1 MIFHNGAVADVMVGD
16 CLESLRRLPDCSA
29 HMCVTSPPYYG
40 LRDYRRAGQI
50 GLEDTP
56 DAYVARLV
64 EVFREVRRVLTDDG
78 TLWLNIGD
86 SYARD
91 PGKGGSGP
99 GGKNGAYSGAYTD
112 AARIRSESNGSSDGA
127 VRRGDRAALRVGGN
141 GLKSKDLIGIPWMLA
156 FALRADGWYLRQEI
170 IWNKPNPM
178 PESVTDRC
186 TKAHESVFLLSKSAR
201 YFFDHE
207 AIKEPAIG
215 STGGAPKKIHDL
227 AAQGRHGVTS
237 ALNRPWAG
245 SETRNKRSV
254 WTVAPKPYAGAHFAV
269 YPPEL
274 IAPCILAGCPP
285 AGKRCDCDEIIATPT
300 GSGGI
305 DDPSFEVGR
314 AGMARPRRENEGVR
328 PITRREQRHHAE
340 QMKASPHRLAME
352 LGCGDAFAHYTRTDR
367 GGARPLPEAIRQAFL
382 AEGWLTDASPCDCP
396 VMPAGVVLDPFGGS
410 GTTAGV
416 SLAHGRNA
424 ILCELNSDYAALMPD
439 RAKYIIDRT
448 VLEQTKTVL
457 ARIERQLE
465 DAA

>member
-40 LRDYRRAGQI
+40 LRDYGHAGQI

-99 GGKNGAYSGAYTD
+99 GGKNGAYSGAYAD

-127 VRRGDRAALRVGGN
+127 VRRGDRAAVRVGGN
-141 GLKSKDLIGIPWMLA
+141 DLKSKDLIGIPWMLA

-207 AIKEPAIG
+207 AIKEPSKGRTDAGRMNDIG
-215 STGGAPKKIHDL
+215 RLGHGCAWTSKELPDTGL
-227 AAQGRHGVTS
+227 
-237 ALNRPWAG
+237 
-245 SETRNKRSV
+245 RNKRSV

-274 IAPCILAGCPP
+274 ITPCILAGC
-285 AGKRCDCDEIIATPT
+285 A
-300 GSGGI
+300 
-305 DDPSFEVGR
+305 VG
-314 AGMARPRRENEGVR
+314 
-328 PITRREQRHHAE
+328 
-340 QMKASPHRLAME
+340 
-352 LGCGDAFAHYTRTDR
+352 
-367 GGARPLPEAIRQAFL
+367 
-382 AEGWLTDASPCDCP
+382 
-396 VMPAGVVLDPFGGS
+396 GVVLDPFGGS

-424 ILCELNSDYAALMPD
+424 ILCELNPDYAALMPD
-439 RAKYIIDRT
+439 RARYIIDRT
-448 VLEQTKTVL
+448 VLDQTKAVL
-457 ARIERQLE
+457 AKIESQLE